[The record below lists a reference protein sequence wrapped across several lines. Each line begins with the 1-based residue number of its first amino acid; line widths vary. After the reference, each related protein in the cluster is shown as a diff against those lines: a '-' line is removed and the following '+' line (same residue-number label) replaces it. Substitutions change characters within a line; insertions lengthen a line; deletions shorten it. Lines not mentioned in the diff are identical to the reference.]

1 MADLKP
7 HSYGS
12 FSYKALNAGIGKSLT
27 SKSKLNNTIQL
38 DMSFVKL
45 TSTIQLPEYLGEG
58 NIGFT
63 LGLHAIDQDV
73 KFEDIYSGQEG
84 ADANCPLIGYTYTP
98 NGMTRRIYARPPSSE
113 VSGLINLFDGR
124 KKLLNTTKNLYIP
137 PPGITSVTIGRN
149 KNGLLAHGQINFT
162 VPTLSQLEILHRT
175 FLVPGVGMILEW
187 GNQFAQA
194 YDSTE
199 YNELGDITTNVDE
212 SATVEK
218 KLFPWYNRIEL
229 MQMLNRL
236 ARRQVGLEEILKNY
250 VYPTHGQYMW
260 MFGRVANF
268 STTANSDGS
277 FNCIVKIVGPSEDA
291 WAYSVYNTVIPPAD
305 NSGKICA
312 QNVHSVASYFSG
324 TTVGA
329 LNLQSLLNLVL
340 SNPAHDWHNHV
351 LKFTNGNLKTGDPD
365 KQPDNAGNDT
375 SQTTFAENED
385 AYFMTWKFFVNA
397 VLNDDIPGGG
407 VKEIFKLAGMDD
419 AQIKAKISL
428 LRRYD
433 GPINGYIDDPYEP
446 FVGMHKYLRSI
457 DLSTMF
463 IVNERAV
470 NESKDLPEYQV
481 KEQRGY
487 GFLPGKDAFFQEL
500 DDSTQPKMSDT
511 GAGDFNLSTAQFNNA
526 NPSAAGEGD
535 RGFLSAGVW
544 INHKAVVES
553 MMGAE
558 TILHGVTTL
567 LNKMSAATC
576 NYWQLVLDASEPVSE
591 TGEEKHEYIVIDAN
605 YRENSDVAVGDFL
618 DKVYVFNKY
627 ARTDEESGQLVG
639 SELTDCTVDLSLPKR
654 LFSQI
659 ATLGL
664 YRTEDLKTLG
674 IESATTQQTTSMPI
688 LSDPNEALRKMFGI
702 TSLSAKDT
710 AGQGPDLTI
719 LPDDERARNSLVNS
733 TQCNKGSSQ
742 TAGRLGANKSAEV
755 NVGAPDYAQELA
767 IFTNFKFV
775 GVRRRDDLL
784 PPDKTTLA
792 DLQKV
797 FNDSA
802 VCQACT
808 TAEPTDPASSSKP
821 TDDAVPPGPV
831 SYTGTDNKTYS
842 VDIVKDSSGNTTASK
857 LLYSAG
863 YRNGQL
869 PSNVR
874 SSIGSGHSLYSEVAV
889 KYNEMKAAAKAAGV
903 DLIINASY
911 RTVSKQVAMLQE
923 YGLYNGMKS
932 STNPNAYGA
941 ARPGTSNH
949 GWGLSVDLNT
959 AASGWLSV
967 NAPTYG
973 FSPLDND
980 PVHWTYTG
988 PIAPP
993 KPYAPDVTPQPA
1005 QPISPPTTTP
1015 TVFDP
1020 RTNQSRVC
1028 TDKEITECNRLK
1040 DVINRGT
1047 AIEVAESSKKAAFNG
1062 LLRKFDNLKAMWR
1075 YVEPY
1080 PELMMARI
1088 ARTADMDASNAFGA
1102 SPGTLSISAD
1112 MTLPGINGFRVG
1124 ELFWIERIP
1133 AFYKAFGAFQ
1143 IISIEDTIDIGGW
1156 NTKIHA
1162 RFNYL
1167 GKKWKDSVV
1176 RKLQGISA
1184 TGEGGE

>member
-12 FSYKALNAGIGKSLT
+12 FSYKALNADIGKSLSSRST
-27 SKSKLNNTIQL
+27 LDNTIQI
-38 DMSFVKL
+38 DMPFVKL

-73 KFEDIYSGQEG
+73 KFEDMYSGQEG

-98 NGMTRRIYARPPSSE
+98 EGMTRRIYARPPRSE

-149 KNGLLAHGQINFT
+149 KNGLLAHGQINFM

-194 YDSTE
+194 YEPTG
-199 YNELGDITTNVDE
+199 YNELGDIVTN
-212 SATVEK
+212 K
-218 KLFPWYNRIEL
+218 KLFPWYDRTEL
-229 MQMLNRL
+229 MAMLNRL
-236 ARRQVGLEEILKNY
+236 ARRQVGLEEILKDY

-268 STTANSDGS
+268 STIANSDGS
-277 FNCIVKIVGPSEDA
+277 FNCTVKIVGPSEDA
-291 WAYSVYNTVIPPAD
+291 WAYSVYNTVVPPSD
-305 NSGKICA
+305 DSGKICA
-312 QNVHSVASYFSG
+312 QNIHSVASYFSG
-324 TTVGA
+324 TTEGS
-329 LNLQSLLNLVL
+329 LNLRTLLTKVI
-340 SNPAHDWHNHV
+340 SDRTHEWHNHV
-351 LKFTNGNLKTGDPD
+351 LRFEKGNNSKGDPE
-365 KQPDNAGNDT
+365 KNPDT
-375 SQTTFAENED
+375 SDHDISETTFAENED
-385 AYFMTWKFFVNA
+385 AYFMTWKFFVNV
-397 VLNDDIPGGG
+397 VLNDPILG
-407 VKEIFKLAGMDD
+407 VKQIFKLAGMSD
-419 AQIKAKISL
+419 AQIDAKISL
-428 LRRYD
+428 LRPYA
-433 GPINGYIDDPYEP
+433 GSVNGYINDPYEP
-446 FVGMHKYLRSI
+446 FVGMHKLLRSV

-463 IVNERAV
+463 IVNEKAIAETR
-470 NESKDLPEYQV
+470 DFPEYQLNEKNWFGV
-481 KEQRGY
+481 ETDKN
-487 GFLPGKDAFFQEL
+487 AFFTEL
-500 DDSTQPKMSDT
+500 APDIKTQLSKDGS
-511 GAGDFNLSTAQFNNA
+511 GDFNLSTSEFNKKSDPN
-526 NPSAAGEGD
+526 SGKKDSSVGD

-544 INHKAVVES
+544 VNHKAVVES
-553 MMGAE
+553 MLGAE

-576 NYWQLVLDASEPVSE
+576 NYWQLVLDASEPVSA
-591 TGEEKHEYIVIDAN
+591 TDPVKHEYIVIDAN
-605 YRENSDVAVGDFL
+605 YRENSDVAVGEFL

-627 ARTDEESGQLVG
+627 ARTNEFGELVG

-674 IESATTQQTTSMPI
+674 IESATAQQSTSMPI
-688 LSDPNEALRKMFGI
+688 LSDPNETLRKMFGI
-702 TSLSAKDT
+702 TSLSANDT

-719 LPDDERARNSLVNS
+719 LPDDERTRNRLVNS
-733 TQCNKGSSQ
+733 TQCNKGPGQ
-742 TAGRLGANKSAEV
+742 TTAETGGNKNTIENSI
-755 NVGAPDYAQELA
+755 NYAQALA
-767 IFTNFKFV
+767 NFKNEPQEGLV
-775 GVRRRDDLL
+775 GDAAFGILM
-784 PPDKTTLA
+784 PAQTTLT
-792 DLQKV
+792 DLRKA
-797 FNDSA
+797 FDNPI
-802 VCQACT
+802 CQACT
-808 TAEPTDPASSSKP
+808 TAKPTDPISSPKP
-821 TDDAVPPGPV
+821 TNDAVPQGTV
-831 SYTGTDNKTYS
+831 SYTGVDNKTYS
-842 VDIVKDSSGNTTASK
+842 VTIVTDSTGDTTASR

-869 PSNVR
+869 PNNIL
-874 SSIGSGHSLYSEVAV
+874 SSIGTGHFLYTEVAA
-889 KYNEMKAAAKAAGV
+889 KYNEMKAAAKVAGV

-911 RTVSKQVAMLQE
+911 RTVSKQVSMLQT
-923 YGLYNGMKS
+923 YGSYGGVKS
-932 STNPNAYGA
+932 KSNPNGFGA
-941 ARPGTSNH
+941 ADPGTSNH
-949 GWGLSVDLNT
+949 GWGLAVDLDLS
-959 AASGWLSV
+959 ARGWLLS
-967 NAPTYG
+967 NARSYG
-973 FSPLDND
+973 FSPLNND

-988 PIAPP
+988 AIAPP
-993 KPYAPDVTPQPA
+993 KPYAPDTTPQLV
-1005 QPISPPTTTP
+1005 QPISLPVATP
-1015 TVFDP
+1015 MVVDV
-1020 RTNQSRVC
+1020 NDVNRVC
-1028 TDKEITECNRLK
+1028 TAEEITRCNKLA
-1040 DVINRGT
+1040 DVINRGA
-1047 AIEVAESSKKAAFNG
+1047 AIEAAQSSKEAAFNG
-1062 LLRKFDNLKAMWR
+1062 LTRKFYNMKGMWR

-1080 PELMMARI
+1080 PDLMIARI

-1143 IISIEDTIDIGGW
+1143 IISIEDTVGIDGW

-1176 RKLQGISA
+1176 RKLQGIDT
-1184 TGEGGE
+1184 TGEGE